1 MQTND
6 AAALRENKHQFP
18 FDVELNNICESLA
31 LSHGVNPAIYTE
43 GVRKNLPLITD
54 EFRIYRR
61 DCAKKL
67 LIELHKLIPDY
78 VPLSAKAIDEEA
90 RLLFPSL
97 YCTYSDKEMAS
108 YIKSGACDYDRHHAQ
123 TYIAQR
129 QSGKSIKQA
138 LSDTFD
144 TPTMERSFW
153 YRYGAILAAAGAV
166 AVGLSALK
174 SCQAG
179 TPNHPATAHLIT
191 SQKVPAP
198 SHLQNHQ
205 HSL

>member
-6 AAALRENKHQFP
+6 AAALRENKHQSP

-31 LSHGVNPAIYTE
+31 LSHGVNPAIYIE
-43 GVRKNLPLITD
+43 GVRKNLPLTTD

-138 LSDTFD
+138 LFTTFQTAD
-144 TPTMERSFW
+144 IKYSVL
-153 YRYGAILAAAGAV
+153 YYGAILAAAGAV

-179 TPNHPATAHLIT
+179 TPNHPAIAHLIT
-191 SQKVPAP
+191 SQKVPAL